1 MSMAASRLQYNRLV
15 GSISAKAVIRRINYS
30 STSAINESS
39 KNNVLDNIPSMLHVN
54 LCAKT
59 HKFMRFNLFNTSRA
73 RGAYLQSLTSLP
85 LELTALPPQFALP
98 STHYIY

>member
-1 MSMAASRLQYNRLV
+1 MSMAASKLQYNRLN

-30 STSAINESS
+30 STSAMKESS
-39 KNNVLDNIPSMLHVN
+39 KSNVLENIRSMLHVN
-54 LCAKT
+54 LRAKAY
-59 HKFMRFNLFNTSRA
+59 KFMRFNLFNTSRA

-85 LELTALPPQFALP
+85 PQLALP